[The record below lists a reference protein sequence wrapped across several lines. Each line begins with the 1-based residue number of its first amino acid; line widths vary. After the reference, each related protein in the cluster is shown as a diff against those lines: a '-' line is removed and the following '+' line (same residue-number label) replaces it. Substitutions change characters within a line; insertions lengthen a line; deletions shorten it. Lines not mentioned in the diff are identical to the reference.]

1 MSRLRRLVLRDRY
14 FFVTCN
20 LVRTRAVLNEDD
32 CEVLARVMQARR
44 EEHGFLLTAWV
55 FLPDRGHAILGPR
68 YPKGLSLVMES
79 VKVSSTRQIN
89 AQRGDRGRLWQGRFF
104 DPAPLPLNIFVAG
117 RRRALRTVKEYQET
131 VEYLHLNPLRRAL
144 VKRPEDWKWSSVHEY
159 AFPAV
164 PEARHQP
171 PLRIDRVRIPA
182 DERAR
187 I

>member
-1 MSRLRRLVLRDRY
+1 
-14 FFVTCN
+14 
-20 LVRTRAVLNEDD
+20 
-32 CEVLARVMQARR
+32 
-44 EEHGFLLTAWV
+44 
-55 FLPDRGHAILGPR
+55 
-68 YPKGLSLVMES
+68 MES

-89 AQRGDRGRLWQGRFF
+89 AARGDVGRLWQGRFF

-131 VEYLHLNPLRRAL
+131 VEYIHLNPLRRGL
-144 VKRPEDWKWSSVHEY
+144 VKGREDWKWSSVHEY
-159 AFPAV
+159 AFRALR
-164 PEARHQP
+164 EARHQP

>member
-1 MSRLRRLVLRDRY
+1 MSRLRRLVLSDRY

-20 LVRTRAVLNEDD
+20 LLRTRAVLNEDD
-32 CEVLARVMQARR
+32 FEILARVMQARR

-55 FLPDRGHAILGPR
+55 FLPDHWHAILGPR
-68 YPKGLSLVMES
+68 YPKGLSLIVES

-89 AQRGDRGRLWQGRFF
+89 AGRGELGRLWQGRFF
-104 DPAPLPLNIFVAG
+104 D
-117 RRRALRTVKEYQET
+117 RALRTVKEYQET
-131 VEYLHLNPLRRAL
+131 VEYIHLNPLRRGL

-159 AFPAV
+159 AFPAL
-164 PEARHQP
+164 PEARHLP

>member
-1 MSRLRRLVLRDRY
+1 MSRLRRLVLSDRY

-20 LVRTRAVLNEDD
+20 LLRTRPVLNEDD
-32 CEVLARVMQARR
+32 FEILARVIEARR

-55 FLPDRGHAILGPR
+55 FLPDHWHAILGPR
-68 YPKGLSLVMES
+68 YPKGISLVMES

-89 AQRGDRGRLWQGRFF
+89 AQRGDLGRLWQGRFF
-104 DPAPLPLNIFVAG
+104 D
-117 RRRALRTVKEYQET
+117 RALRTVKEYQET
-131 VEYLHLNPLRRAL
+131 VEYIHLNPLRRGL

-159 AFPAV
+159 AFPAL